1 MIARRSM
8 LILLV
13 ALIAGAVGIA
23 VATEYGARVYRRERE
38 RIETATGVRMTY
50 GAREVFLFRD
60 SIREH
65 TWLSGYLRLPRGS
78 IPAFIEKN
86 GLKPIDT
93 PDLSFVFSL
102 ARMPDRCQRVRHENA
117 VYGLSGYTRGDELPF
132 EFALD
137 AQTGELWLNVQF
149 AE

>member
-65 TWLSGYLRLPRGS
+65 TWLSG
-78 IPAFIEKN
+78 
-86 GLKPIDT
+86 
-93 PDLSFVFSL
+93 
-102 ARMPDRCQRVRHENA
+102 
-117 VYGLSGYTRGDELPF
+117 
-132 EFALD
+132 
-137 AQTGELWLNVQF
+137 
-149 AE
+149 

>member
-1 MIARRSM
+1 M
-8 LILLV
+8 
-13 ALIAGAVGIA
+13 
-23 VATEYGARVYRRERE
+23 
-38 RIETATGVRMTY
+38 
-50 GAREVFLFRD
+50 
-60 SIREH
+60 
-65 TWLSGYLRLPRGS
+65 
-78 IPAFIEKN
+78 
-86 GLKPIDT
+86 KPIDT